1 VQDGVRIEEHY
12 GWLMDDEYD
21 YDSIQAFGRIVAHIE
36 KAWPWGPE
44 YLILDYVR
52 VRLKRPRI

>member
-1 VQDGVRIEEHY
+1 
-12 GWLMDDEYD
+12 MDDEYD